1 MGISYIEE
9 IKNSF
14 PEIQMPL
21 SEEQVSCIEANCAL
35 KPQTIYI
42 AKSDKVQELERE
54 LAEVNALYG
63 KVAKAAACWVEEKR
77 GEYNLDYKVPTFRG
91 PNLPYTKYRTDGT
104 YDAVQSKI
112 EPVTNMAKS
121 VANRIGAA
129 VLKMQ
134 DTLGEFRE
142 KIQRDIEIEQKGL
155 AGENEVEQYIS
166 RKMDCR
172 VLSNV
177 VLPEVRESAD
187 APKTS
192 ETDLLVISDTGVYV
206 CEIKNYGK
214 AGQTLEVKPNGQI
227 IKKDYYGRELEN
239 MGSPFSQNARH
250 TKAVKSVLEAAG
262 LGDMP
267 VYSVVIIANTDVNVE
282 NNSTNI
288 VTDMYGFCDVAAK
301 GFYGAT
307 CTVEQQSAIF
317 TAIRAKRMTERKFPF
332 LSMTPVTETVLCTCI
347 EAENAVQG
355 YEQWAE
361 KMESMITQWSEDVE
375 DIWERNHRREVYYR
389 SFKRRF
395 TISAA
400 VNMVAMI
407 SFWVYLLVLLFKGDC
422 SLGMTIAVGIGSA
435 VMLLFSIPGM
445 RYSEASSETKLMKN
459 SLLLSILGQYLLHVA
474 LAMIPVFYVL
484 MTCWSN

>member
-21 SEEQVSCIEANCAL
+21 SEEQVRRIEANCAL

-54 LAEVNALYG
+54 LTEVNALHG
-63 KVAKAAACWVEEKR
+63 KAAKAAACWVEEKR

-104 YDAVQSKI
+104 YDAVRSKI
-112 EPVTNMAKS
+112 EPVTDMAKS
-121 VANRIGAA
+121 VANRIGTA
-129 VLKMQ
+129 VLNMQ
-134 DTLGEFRE
+134 DTLAEFKE
-142 KIQRDIEIEQKGL
+142 KIRRDIEIEQKGL

-214 AGQTLEVKPNGQI
+214 AGQTLAVQPNGQI

-239 MGSPFSQNARH
+239 MGSPFYQNVRH

-307 CTVEQQSAIF
+307 CTAEQQSAIF
-317 TAIRAKRMTERKFPF
+317 TAIQAKRMTERKFPF
-332 LSMTPVTETVLCTCI
+332 LSITPVTEAVLCTCI

-355 YEQWAE
+355 YEQWVE
-361 KMESMITQWSEDVE
+361 QTQGKIDLWSEDVMPLWIGNNYKQLSYYQYHLFRDKVRRISHCSCTILVLGLLLTVIIGWITKQNVKELTALGGIFTVVSFYQGVWE
-375 DIWERNHRREVYYR
+375 DVRVKIGADVPE
-389 SFKRRF
+389 
-395 TISAA
+395 TTLGAA
-400 VNMVAMI
+400 VLWPT
-407 SFWVYLLVLLFKGDC
+407 F
-422 SLGMTIAVGIGSA
+422 
-435 VMLLFSIPGM
+435 VMLLATIIP
-445 RYSEASSETKLMKN
+445 AIIT
-459 SLLLSILGQYLLHVA
+459 LLA
-474 LAMIPVFYVL
+474 L
-484 MTCWSN
+484 

>member
-21 SEEQVSCIEANCAL
+21 SEEQVSRIEANCAL

-54 LAEVNALYG
+54 LAEVNALYS

-77 GEYNLDYKVPTFRG
+77 GKYNLDYKVPTFHG

-112 EPVTNMAKS
+112 EPVTGMAKS
-121 VANRIGAA
+121 VANRIGTA
-129 VLKMQ
+129 VLNMQ
-134 DTLGEFRE
+134 DMLDEFRE
-142 KIQRDIEIEQKGL
+142 KIQRDVEIEQKGL

-214 AGQTLEVKPNGQI
+214 AGQTLSVQPNGQI

-239 MGSPFSQNARH
+239 MGSPFYQNARH

-307 CTVEQQSAIF
+307 CTAEQQSAIF
-317 TAIRAKRMTERKFPF
+317 TAIQAKRMTERKFPF
-332 LSMTPVTETVLCTCI
+332 LSMTPVTEAVLCTCI

-355 YEQWAE
+355 YEKWVEQTQE
-361 KMESMITQWSEDVE
+361 KINLWGEDVGP
-375 DIWERNHRREVYYR
+375 IWVGNNYRQLTYHNYHLFRDKVRRL
-389 SFKRRF
+389 SLCAF
-395 TISAA
+395 TIFSLGLFLTVIMGWINKYNVERTATLCGIFDVVTFYKA
-400 VNMVAMI
+400 VWNEARIKIGADVPEITFGTAVFLPTCVMLLATIIPGVI
-407 SFWVYLLVLLFKGDC
+407 TLLVL
-422 SLGMTIAVGIGSA
+422 
-435 VMLLFSIPGM
+435 
-445 RYSEASSETKLMKN
+445 
-459 SLLLSILGQYLLHVA
+459 
-474 LAMIPVFYVL
+474 
-484 MTCWSN
+484 